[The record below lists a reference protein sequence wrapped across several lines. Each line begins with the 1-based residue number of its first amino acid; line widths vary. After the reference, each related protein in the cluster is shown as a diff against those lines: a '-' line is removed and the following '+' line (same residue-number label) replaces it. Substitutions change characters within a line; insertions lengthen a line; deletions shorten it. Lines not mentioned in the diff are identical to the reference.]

1 MSASAHSSKRSGSR
15 KSRGSVS
22 SATVLVPDPS
32 ITPKNEGWQFDPCTA
47 TASHF
52 LYAQRNVILCLRH
65 HTLAIDRRFARH
77 REDILW
83 VEADN
88 ASERHPGRL
97 VVSYDTGQTALV
109 WDLFSGEEAARF
121 VSYEQIRVAAWM
133 RNGNIAF
140 GEHTRRIQSHA
151 ILRLI
156 TDSLRINCVILWLT
170 ICRKFTGQRYSF

>member
-1 MSASAHSSKRSGSR
+1 MSASAHSSRRSGSR

-47 TASHF
+47 TGSHF

-109 WDLFSGEEAARF
+109 WDLFTGEEVARF

-140 GEHTRRIQSHA
+140 GEQTYVIQS
-151 ILRLI
+151 
-156 TDSLRINCVILWLT
+156 T
-170 ICRKFTGQRYSF
+170 